1 MLHRGEM
8 HVAWSRC
15 VHGVR
20 CCIEVRCMWHGVGV
34 CMEYGDA

>member
-1 MLHRGEM
+1 MHRGEMHVAWSTVMHRGEM

-20 CCIEVRCMWHGVGV
+20 
-34 CMEYGDA
+34 